1 MVMEILSLFLAVA
14 VGLFVV
20 ALAVLL
26 LGDLLGFTRR
36 WNRAGTASRSMFAWL
51 QRQRLPSAFG
61 TWYWIGP
68 VAFAVRAHEVMTAR
82 RK

>member
-1 MVMEILSLFLAVA
+1 MGMFAFFLALEP
-14 VGLFVV
+14 GLFVV